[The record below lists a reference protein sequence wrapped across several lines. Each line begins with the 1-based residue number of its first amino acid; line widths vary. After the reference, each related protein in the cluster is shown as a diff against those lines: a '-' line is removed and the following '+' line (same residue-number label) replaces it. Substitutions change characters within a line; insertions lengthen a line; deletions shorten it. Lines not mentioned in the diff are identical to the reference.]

1 MKEKKRVLLLGVYGM
16 EMVECAGALHQNV
29 LAGGVSHAAIFFA
42 GSPNAAWAAKSSRVI
57 ANKLWNIWF

>member
-42 GSPNAAWAAKSSRVI
+42 GPQMRHGLQKAAE
-57 ANKLWNIWF
+57 